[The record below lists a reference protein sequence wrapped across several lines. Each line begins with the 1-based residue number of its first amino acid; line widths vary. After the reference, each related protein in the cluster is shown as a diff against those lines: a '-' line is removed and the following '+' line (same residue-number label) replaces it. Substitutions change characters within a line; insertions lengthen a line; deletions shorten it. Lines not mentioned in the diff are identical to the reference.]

1 MAITT
6 AQINT
11 AIKTTLGA
19 AAGLTRSQDFNEL
32 TEGMADTPTLQV
44 YFESWENDISS
55 ASTDRTSFKGG
66 IEQCQIVFNAD
77 VLGAARGPDLG
88 EEMGR
93 LQPVVDQIIDILQA
107 QKTKPYF
114 NLVGIRAFH
123 WSANRVLIDYNG
135 ELFIA
140 CRFILTVRVF

>member
-11 AIKTTLGA
+11 AIKTTLEA

-44 YFESWENDISS
+44 YFESWE
-55 ASTDRTSFKGG
+55 AVETTTERSTMRGG
-66 IEQCQIVFNAD
+66 VEQVSIVFHAD
-77 VLGAARGPDLG
+77 VLGAPRGPDLG
-88 EEMGR
+88 EEMAR

-114 NLVGIRAFH
+114 GLVGIRAMH

-140 CRFILTVRVF
+140 CRFIITIRVF